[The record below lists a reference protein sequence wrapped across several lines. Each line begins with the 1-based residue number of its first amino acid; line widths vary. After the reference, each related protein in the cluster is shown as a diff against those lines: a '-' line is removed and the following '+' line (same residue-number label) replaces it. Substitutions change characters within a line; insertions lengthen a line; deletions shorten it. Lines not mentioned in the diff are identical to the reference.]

1 METNW
6 NQLIELYLQNELSE
20 EGRSAFEKELSMNS
34 ELREELEMHQ
44 LVRSAAKRAS
54 QRNMI
59 RQTGQTY
66 LRNLR
71 IKQFTVG
78 AVVTAVAVVGIVY
91 WSQTKKDTTEDK
103 AERAALLNAESSE
116 ELVCRAYQINHQP
129 NQPGGKSSLIQ
140 PTDWQTKGENKD
152 AKMQAQ
158 FTLTKGYGDNF
169 HAGKDPFVKT
179 QRDSYRQD
187 SVLLPKPTV
196 TILGYT
202 NDQLEGKVVETN
214 SGETKDSQP
223 KNSSLGGGAWIL
235 RYDSVGKFND
245 LYCGY
250 ALVMNKSKFGFVDP
264 EGKIFIPLIYDQL
277 VVTTNIKSSKQKNRR
292 QKKKVLY
299 IPKRSGKDVKDCE
312 EQVGKSSYESVPRSE
327 EVERKL
333 K

>member
-20 EGRSAFEKELSMNS
+20 EGRSAFEQELSINP
-34 ELREELEMHQ
+34 ELREELDMHQ
-44 LVRSAAKRAS
+44 LIRSAAKRAS

-59 RQTGQTY
+59 RQTGQAY

-78 AVVTAVAVVGIVY
+78 VVVTAIAVTGIIY
-91 WSQTKKDTTEDK
+91 WTQNKNEKNNDK
-103 AERAALLNAESSE
+103 AEKVSLNSEKNSE

-140 PTDWQTKGENKD
+140 PTDWQTTGENED
-152 AKMQAQ
+152 AEMHTQ
-158 FTLTKGYGDNF
+158 FNYLKGSNPDNS
-169 HAGKDPFVKT
+169 HTGKDDFVKT
-179 QRDSYRQD
+179 QRDAYHD
-187 SVLLPKPTV
+187 SVSLPKPTV
-196 TILGYT
+196 TVLGYT
-202 NDQLEGKVVETN
+202 NDKLKGEVIETSSKRSSPEGA
-214 SGETKDSQP
+214 
-223 KNSSLGGGAWIL
+223 AWIL

-264 EGKIFIPLIYDQL
+264 EGKIFIPIIYDQL

-292 QKKKVLY
+292 QNKKKVLY
-299 IPKRSGKDVKDCE
+299 IPKRSGKNVKDCD
-312 EQVGKSSYESVPRSE
+312 EQAGKGSYEIIPRAE